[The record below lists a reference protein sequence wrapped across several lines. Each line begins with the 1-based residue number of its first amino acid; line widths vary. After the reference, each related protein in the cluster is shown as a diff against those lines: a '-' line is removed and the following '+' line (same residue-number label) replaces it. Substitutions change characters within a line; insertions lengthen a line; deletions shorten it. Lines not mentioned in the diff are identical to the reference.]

1 MNFQRKRTFQQD
13 VNRCMLQD
21 VYMCDSNVRVWLNIW
36 EDVFILPMS
45 INFILYRDCFIFK
58 KETLEII
65 VKQ

>member
-1 MNFQRKRTFQQD
+1 MYVTRY
-13 VNRCMLQD
+13 

-45 INFILYRDCFIFK
+45 INFILRCFSVMFEFFIFK

>member
-21 VYMCDSNVRVWLNIW
+21 MFICVIVMCVCGLTFGKM
-36 EDVFILPMS
+36 FILPMS
-45 INFILYRDCFIFK
+45 INFILRDCFIFK

>member
-1 MNFQRKRTFQQD
+1 
-13 VNRCMLQD
+13 
-21 VYMCDSNVRVWLNIW
+21 MCDSNVRVWLNIW

-45 INFILYRDCFIFK
+45 INFILRDCFIFK

>member
-1 MNFQRKRTFQQD
+1 
-13 VNRCMLQD
+13 
-21 VYMCDSNVRVWLNIW
+21 MCDSNVRVWLNIW

-45 INFILYRDCFIFK
+45 INFILRCFSVMFEFFIFK